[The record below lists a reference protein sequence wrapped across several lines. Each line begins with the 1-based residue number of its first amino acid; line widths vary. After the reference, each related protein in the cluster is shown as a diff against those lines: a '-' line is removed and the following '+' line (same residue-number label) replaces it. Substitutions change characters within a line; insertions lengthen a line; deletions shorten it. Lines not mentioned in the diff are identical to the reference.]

1 MSVIGTE
8 FLGELV
14 DEMTDSTPAASPAG
28 GNIEL
33 LEALRR
39 VLIRSAIVAAVFA
52 VGGYYVAEPVLVW
65 LQRLTGVEMVAYG
78 LPDAFFSMLKM
89 ALAMGLVAGMPY
101 TFYGLLSILPKFFD
115 NFRRRL
121 LFAFWI
127 AAVLLFAGGI
137 LFCLKVTLPY
147 GIKFLLG
154 YESQHVAALISV
166 KRFVSFCLWMFLGF
180 GLIFELPLAM
190 MLLGRIGLVKAR
202 QLSRYRRYAVLVFFI
217 IAAILTPTPDVLNM
231 TLMAV
236 PLYLLFEIGLLG
248 MRFWSS

>member
-1 MSVIGTE
+1 
-8 FLGELV
+8 
-14 DEMTDSTPAASPAG
+14 MTDSSSAPPTAA

-33 LEALRR
+33 LDALRR
-39 VLIRSAIVAAVFA
+39 VLIRSAIVALVFA
-52 VGGYYVAEPVLVW
+52 VGGYYIAEPVLVL
-65 LQRLTGVEMVAYG
+65 LQALTGVEMVAYG

-101 TFYGLLSILPKFFD
+101 TFYGLLSILPQFFPG
-115 NFRRRL
+115 FRRRL
-121 LFAFWI
+121 VVGFWI

-137 LFCLKVTLPY
+137 LFCLEVTLPY

-154 YESQHVAALISV
+154 YESQHIAALISV

-190 MLLGRIGLVKAR
+190 ILLGRIGLVKAA
-202 QLSRYRRYAVLVFFI
+202 QLARYRRYAVLVIFI
-217 IAAILTPTPDVLNM
+217 VAAVLTPTPDVINM
-231 TLMAV
+231 TLMAA

-248 MRFWSS
+248 MRFWST

>member
-1 MSVIGTE
+1 
-8 FLGELV
+8 
-14 DEMTDSTPAASPAG
+14 MTDSSSPPPPAS

-39 VLIRSAIVAAVFA
+39 VLIRSAVVTLVFA
-52 VGGYYVAEPVLVW
+52 VGGYYIAEPVLVL
-65 LQRLTGVEMVAYG
+65 LQALTGVEMVAYG
-78 LPDAFFSMLKM
+78 LPDAFFSMLKI

-101 TFYGLLSILPKFFD
+101 TFQGLLSILPRFYPG
-115 NFRRRL
+115 FRRRL
-121 LFAFWI
+121 LVGFWI
-127 AAVLLFAGGI
+127 ASVLLFAGGI

-154 YESQHVAALISV
+154 YESQQVAALISV

-190 MLLGRIGLVKAR
+190 ILLGRIGLVKAA
-202 QLSRYRRYAVLVFFI
+202 QLARYRRYAVLVIFI
-217 IAAILTPTPDVLNM
+217 VAAVLTPTPDILNM
-231 TLMAV
+231 TLMAA

>member
-1 MSVIGTE
+1 
-8 FLGELV
+8 
-14 DEMTDSTPAASPAG
+14 MTDSSSAPPPPTAG

-39 VLIRSAIVAAVFA
+39 VLIRSAIVALVFA
-52 VGGYYVAEPVLVW
+52 VGGYYIAEPVLVL
-65 LQRLTGVEMVAYG
+65 LQALTGVEMVAYG

-101 TFYGLLSILPKFFD
+101 TFYGLLSILPRFFPG
-115 NFRRRL
+115 FRRRL
-121 LFAFWI
+121 LFGFWI
-127 AAVLLFAGGI
+127 ASVLLFAGGI
-137 LFCLKVTLPY
+137 LFCLEVTMPY

-190 MLLGRIGLVKAR
+190 MLLGRIGLVKAA
-202 QLSRYRRYAVLVFFI
+202 QLARYRRYAVLVIFI
-217 IAAILTPTPDVLNM
+217 VAAVLTPTPDVINM
-231 TLMAV
+231 TLMAA

-248 MRFWSS
+248 MRFWST